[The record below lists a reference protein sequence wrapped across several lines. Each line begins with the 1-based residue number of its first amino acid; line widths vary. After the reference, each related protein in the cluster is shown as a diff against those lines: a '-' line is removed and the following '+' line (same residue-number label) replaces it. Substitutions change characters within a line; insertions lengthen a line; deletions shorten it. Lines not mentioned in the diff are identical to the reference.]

1 MEAKGLDCEVCNKE
15 LKNTHHL
22 SSETLP
28 RNIAVELKKNQTVKT
43 VSSDCLSIHLQ
54 NIMQTN
60 SFKWKILIYVYTTKM
75 RYYTACKF
83 YHLI

>member
-1 MEAKGLDCEVCNKE
+1 MTAKELDCEECNKE

-22 SSETLP
+22 SFETLP
-28 RNIAVELKKNQTVKT
+28 RNTAVELKKKNQTVKQ

-60 SFKWKILIYVYTTKM
+60 PFK
-75 RYYTACKF
+75 
-83 YHLI
+83 